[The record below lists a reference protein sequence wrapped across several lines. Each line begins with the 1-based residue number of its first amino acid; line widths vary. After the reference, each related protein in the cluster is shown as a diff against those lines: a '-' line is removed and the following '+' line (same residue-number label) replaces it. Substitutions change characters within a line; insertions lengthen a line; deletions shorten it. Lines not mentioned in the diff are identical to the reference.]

1 MKWSFSIGRVSGIDV
16 RVHASFG
23 LILALGAVQWGV
35 PHGPRGAL
43 FGVLLMICLF
53 ACVVVHELAH
63 SLVAQAFGCTVREI
77 LLLPI
82 GGVSR
87 MDKPPKKPQQEL
99 LVALVGPLAN
109 LGLAVGLY
117 FVVGKTGGAL
127 DLEQIAR
134 MPPTAPSMSTALAW
148 LLGANV
154 FLALFNLIPAF
165 PLDGGRVFR
174 ALLSMTVGARRA
186 TQIAAGTGQMIAIG
200 LGLMGVFS
208 GNLIL
213 ALVAFFIFMGAGQE
227 QAEDAAR
234 TVLHSLAVGDAYNK
248 YALTLAPGDQVSRV
262 IDYLLTSYEPDF
274 AVVQGSRLLGV
285 VTRADVLKALA
296 TEIEDVYVATI
307 MKRDVMKA
315 EAARPLDEVRQEMM
329 EKGERVAAVY
339 RDETYLGLVSM
350 EDIAETLLV
359 VGFRNR
365 QEERR
370 KAALAG

>member
-1 MKWSFSIGRVSGIDV
+1 MKWSFTIARVSGIDIK
-16 RVHASFG
+16 VHGSFG
-23 LILALGAVQWGV
+23 LILVLGAVQWGV
-35 PHGPRGAL
+35 PHGAGGAL
-43 FGVLLMICLF
+43 FGIALMIGLF
-53 ACVVVHELAH
+53 ACVVLHELAH
-63 SLVAQAFGCTVREI
+63 SLLAQSFGGKVKEI
-77 LLLPI
+77 VLLPI

-87 MDKPPKKPQQEL
+87 MEKAPEKPIQEL
-99 LVALVGPLAN
+99 LVALVGPLSN
-109 LGLAVGLY
+109 LTIAAALFLAAGRA
-117 FVVGKTGGAL
+117 GAGI
-127 DLEQIAR
+127 DLEKMAKT
-134 MPPTAPSMSTALAW
+134 PPTAPSLATAVIW

-154 FLALFNLIPAF
+154 FLALFNLVPAF

-174 ALLSMTVGARRA
+174 ALLAMALGARRA
-186 TQIAAGTGQMIAIG
+186 TQIAAGVGQVIAIG

-227 QAEDAAR
+227 QAEESAR

-307 MKRDVMKA
+307 MKRDVMKVD
-315 EAARPLDEVRQEMM
+315 AARPLDEVRTEMM
-329 EKGERVAAVY
+329 EKEERVAAVY
-339 RDETYLGLVSM
+339 TGETYLGLVSL
-350 EDIAETLLV
+350 EDIAEALLV

-365 QEERR
+365 QDDRR

>member
-35 PHGPRGAL
+35 PHGPGGAL
-43 FGVLLMICLF
+43 FGILLMVCLF
-53 ACVVVHELAH
+53 ACVVMHELAH

-82 GGVSR
+82 GGVSK
-87 MDKPPKKPQQEL
+87 MEKAPEKPHQEL
-99 LVALVGPLAN
+99 IVALVGPLSN
-109 LGLAVGLY
+109 LALAAGMFLVAGKTVGAVGL
-117 FVVGKTGGAL
+117 
-127 DLEQIAR
+127 EQVLK
-134 MPPTAPSMSTALAW
+134 MPATAPSASTAFVW

-165 PLDGGRVFR
+165 PLDGGRVLR
-174 ALLSMTVGARRA
+174 ALLSMSVGSRRA
-186 TQIAAGTGQMIAIG
+186 TRIAAGIGQLIAVA

-213 ALVAFFIFMGAGQE
+213 ALIAFFIFMGAGQE
-227 QAEDAAR
+227 QAEEVAK

-262 IDYLLTSYEPDF
+262 IDFLLTSYEPDF
-274 AVVQGSRLLGV
+274 AVVQGNRLLGV

-307 MKRDVMKA
+307 MKRDVMKVD
-315 EAARPLDEVRQEMM
+315 AARPLDEVRQEMM
-329 EKGERVAAVY
+329 EKEERVAAVY
-339 RDETYLGLVSM
+339 RDEAYLGLVSL
-350 EDIAETLLV
+350 EDIAEALLV

-370 KAALAG
+370 KAVMAG

>member
-1 MKWSFSIGRVSGIDV
+1 MKWSFSIGRISGIDV
-16 RVHASFG
+16 RVHASFA
-23 LILALGAVQWGV
+23 LILVLAAFQWGA

-53 ACVVVHELAH
+53 ACVVLHELAH
-63 SLVAQAFGCTVREI
+63 SLVAQAFGCTVRDI

-87 MDKPPKKPQQEL
+87 MEKAPEKPYQEL
-99 LVALVGPLAN
+99 LVALVGPLTN
-109 LGLAVGLY
+109 LALAAGLFFVAGRTVGTI
-117 FVVGKTGGAL
+117 G
-127 DLEQIAR
+127 LEQAMK
-134 MPPTAPSMSTALAW
+134 MPPTAPSATTALIW
-148 LLGANV
+148 LLGANI

-174 ALLSMTVGARRA
+174 ALLSVTVGSRRA
-186 TQIAAGTGQMIAIG
+186 TQIAAGTGQLIAIG
-200 LGLMGVFS
+200 LGLLGVFS

-274 AVVQGSRLLGV
+274 AVVQGNRLLGV
-285 VTRADVLKALA
+285 ITRADVLTALA
-296 TEIEDVYVATI
+296 TQIEDVYVATI
-307 MKRDVMKA
+307 MKRDVMKVD
-315 EAARPLDEVRQEMM
+315 AARPLDEVRVEMM
-329 EKGERVAAVY
+329 QKDERVAAVY
-339 RDETYLGLVSM
+339 RDETYLGLVSL
-350 EDIAETLLV
+350 EDIAEALLV

-365 QEERR
+365 QDERR

>member
-23 LILALGAVQWGV
+23 LILVLGAVQWGG
-35 PHGPRGAL
+35 PHGPLGAL
-43 FGVLLMICLF
+43 FGVLLMVCLF
-53 ACVVVHELAH
+53 ACVVLHELAH
-63 SLVAQAFGCTVREI
+63 SLVAQAFGCKVREI

-82 GGVSR
+82 GGVSK
-87 MDKPPKKPQQEL
+87 MDRAPQKPAQEL

-109 LGLAVGLY
+109 LVIAAGLLLAAGSA
-117 FVVGKTGGAL
+117 GGVAG
-127 DLEQIAR
+127 LEQALK
-134 MPPTAPSMSTALAW
+134 MPPTAPSAATALVW

-174 ALLSMTVGARRA
+174 ALLSMAVGARRA
-186 TQIAAGTGQMIAIG
+186 TRIAAGTGQMIAIA

-234 TVLHSLAVGDAYNK
+234 TVLHSLVVGDAYNK
-248 YALTLAPGDQVSRV
+248 YALTLSPGDQVSRV

-274 AVVQGSRLLGV
+274 AVVQGNRLLGV
-285 VTRADVLKALA
+285 ITRADVLKALA

-307 MKRDVMKA
+307 MKRDVMKVD
-315 EAARPLDEVRQEMM
+315 AARPLDEVRTEMM

-339 RDETYLGLVSM
+339 REETYLGLVSL
-350 EDIAETLLV
+350 EDIAEALLV

>member
-1 MKWSFSIGRVSGIDV
+1 MKWSFSIGRVSGIDI

-23 LILALGAVQWGV
+23 LILVLGAVQWGV

-43 FGVLLMICLF
+43 FGVFLLVGLF
-53 ACVVVHELAH
+53 ACVVLHELAH
-63 SLVAQAFGCTVREI
+63 SLLAQAFGGKVREI

-87 MDKPPKKPQQEL
+87 MEKAPEKPHQEL
-99 LVALVGPLAN
+99 LVALVGPLSNLVIA
-109 LGLAVGLY
+109 LGLFLLAGRTVGAIDMES
-117 FVVGKTGGAL
+117 VTK
-127 DLEQIAR
+127 
-134 MPPTAPSMSTALAW
+134 MPPTAPSAATALVW

-174 ALLSMTVGARRA
+174 ALLSMTLGARRA
-186 TQIAAGTGQMIAIG
+186 TQIAAGTGQVIAIG

-213 ALVAFFIFMGAGQE
+213 ALVAFFIFMGSGQE

-234 TVLHSLAVGDAYNK
+234 SVLHTLAVGDAYNK

-262 IDYLLTSYEPDF
+262 IDFLLTSYEPDF

-285 VTRADVLKALA
+285 ITRADVLKSLA
-296 TEIEDVYVATI
+296 TEIEDVYVASI
-307 MKRDVMKA
+307 MKRDVMKVD
-315 EAARPLDEVRQEMM
+315 AAQPLDEVRQEMM
-329 EKGERVAAVY
+329 EKSERVAAVY
-339 RDETYLGLVSM
+339 RDETYLGLVSL
-350 EDIAETLLV
+350 EDIAEALLV

-365 QEERR
+365 QEQRR
-370 KAALAG
+370 KAVLAG